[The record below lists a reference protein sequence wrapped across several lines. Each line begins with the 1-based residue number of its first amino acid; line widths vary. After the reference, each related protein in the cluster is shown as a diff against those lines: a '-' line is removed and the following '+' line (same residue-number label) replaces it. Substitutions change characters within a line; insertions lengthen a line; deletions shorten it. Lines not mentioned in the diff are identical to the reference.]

1 MKKISIITNFNI
13 PDKARAALKVADK
26 LESLG
31 CTVFVASFNRERI
44 ARNSDGV
51 EREYIN
57 YIPVEKLYSAAELV
71 VLLGGDGTILEAAR
85 RAVPTGR
92 PMLGIN
98 LGRLGYMA
106 ELEINEIDL
115 LEKVVNDE
123 FTIDKRMMIKVEIF
137 DKNGVLKNKTFGLND
152 AVVSN
157 GSVARI
163 VDLQL
168 FEDGNEISTYRA
180 DGLIVATPT
189 GSTAYSMSAGG
200 AIVEPRVACLCV
212 TPICPHSFAA
222 KPMIFPDNAILEIKN
237 VCQSEKSLFVTVD
250 GRSNTEIAYG
260 DTVRVTR
267 SELSAKL
274 VRIKNNGFYGKLRS
288 KMSSGI

>member
-1 MKKISIITNFNI
+1 MKKFAIITNFNI
-13 PDKARAALKVADK
+13 YEKARAALTVADK
-26 LESLG
+26 LNTLG
-31 CTVFVASFNRERI
+31 CSVFVASFNRERI
-44 ARNSDGV
+44 ARNSEGV

-57 YIPVEKLYSAAELV
+57 YIPIEKLYSSVELV
-71 VLLGGDGTILEAAR
+71 ILLGGDGTILEAAR

-106 ELEINEIDL
+106 ELEIDELDL

-137 DKNGVLKNKTFGLND
+137 DKNGTMKYKNFGLND

-163 VDLQL
+163 IDLQL
-168 FEDGNEISTYRA
+168 FEDGTEISTYRA
-180 DGLIVATPT
+180 DGLIVSTPT

-222 KPMIFPDNAILEIKN
+222 KPMIFPDSALLEIKN
-237 VCQSEKSLFVTVD
+237 VCQREKSLFVTVD
-250 GRSNTEIAYG
+250 GRSNCEIAYG
-260 DTVRVTR
+260 DTVKITR
-267 SELSAKL
+267 SEMCAKL
-274 VRIKNNGFYGKLRS
+274 VRIKNNGFYGKLRA
-288 KMSSGI
+288 KMSFGI

>member
-1 MKKISIITNFNI
+1 MKKFAIITNFNI
-13 PDKARAALKVADK
+13 PEKAKEALKVADK
-26 LESLG
+26 LNSLG
-31 CTVFVASFNRERI
+31 CSVFVASFNRERI
-44 ARNSDGV
+44 ARNGDGV
-51 EREYIN
+51 ERDYIN
-57 YIPVEKLYSAAELV
+57 YIPIEKLYSASELI

-106 ELEINEIDL
+106 ELEINEIDMI
-115 LEKVVNDE
+115 EKVVNDD
-123 FTIDKRMMIKVEIF
+123 FSIDKRMMIKVEIF
-137 DKNGVLKNKTFGLND
+137 DKKGNLKHKTFGLND

-163 VDLQL
+163 ADIQL
-168 FEDGNEISTYRA
+168 FVDGIEVSSYRA

-200 AIVEPRVACLCV
+200 TIVDSRVSCLCV
-212 TPICPHSFAA
+212 TPICPHSLTS
-222 KPMIFPDNAILEIKN
+222 KPMIFSDNAVIEIKN
-237 VCQSEKSLFVTVD
+237 ICQREKSLFVTVD
-250 GRSNTEIAYG
+250 GRSNNEIAYG
-260 DTVRVTR
+260 DIVRVTK
-267 SELSAKL
+267 SELCAKL
-274 VRIKNNGFYGKLRS
+274 VRIKNNDFYNKLRT